1 LAPSWP
7 EQAVARDQHLGALKT
22 ELRFLE
28 ESVVHAEQNRVK
40 ACRDPEASQVNTL
53 AYARCQF
60 MDQLYEQLK
69 DDIAPLR
76 TQYLHSVSGSAGIG
90 R

>member
-1 LAPSWP
+1 
-7 EQAVARDQHLGALKT
+7 VTRDQHLGGLKT
-22 ELRFLE
+22 ELHFLE
-28 ESVVHAEQNRVK
+28 ESLFRAEQNRAK
-40 ACRDPEASQVNTL
+40 ACRDPDASRITTP

-69 DDIAPLR
+69 NDIAPLR
-76 TQYLHSVSGSAGIG
+76 TQYFHGVSGSGGLG